1 MQSMIFIN
9 RNKATKFILLSETC
23 FSIISLIE
31 MFSFS
36 FNSCCWEYIQPFLLL
51 MKYKTVL
58 VGWFNHQLR
67 NKILIN
73 EIKLTAPWIYAFHL
87 NQYHVFFFIRS
98 EKIIFFEKY
107 DLKKKKTTNEYVGD
121 TDVVKYTSV
130 KHIWVKNTL

>member
-9 RNKATKFILLSETC
+9 RNKANKFSYERAKYLQFILLSETC

-36 FNSCCWEYIQPFLLL
+36 FNSCCWEYLQPFLLL

-87 NQYHVFFFIRS
+87 NQKHVFFLS
-98 EKIIFFEKY
+98 DQKKIIFFEKY
-107 DLKKKKTTNEYVGD
+107 YLKKIKLPMNT
-121 TDVVKYTSV
+121 
-130 KHIWVKNTL
+130 WVIRMW

>member
-9 RNKATKFILLSETC
+9 RNKATKFSYERAKYLQFILLSKTC

-36 FNSCCWEYIQPFLLL
+36 FNSCCWEYLQPFLLL

-58 VGWFNHQLR
+58 VGWFNHQLQ

-87 NQYHVFFFIRS
+87 NQKHVFFLS
-98 EKIIFFEKY
+98 DQKKIIFFEKY
-107 DLKKKKTTNEYVGD
+107 YLKKIKLPMNT
-121 TDVVKYTSV
+121 
-130 KHIWVKNTL
+130 WVIRMW